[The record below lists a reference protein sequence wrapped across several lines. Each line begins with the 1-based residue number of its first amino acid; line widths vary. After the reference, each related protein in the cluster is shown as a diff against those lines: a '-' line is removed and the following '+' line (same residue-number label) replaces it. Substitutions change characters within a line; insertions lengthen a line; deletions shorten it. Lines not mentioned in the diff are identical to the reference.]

1 MVKLERSLGLW
12 EVTLMSIGII
22 LGAGIYVVIGEAAGI
37 TGNSVWLSFVI
48 GAIVASFTG
57 LSYAELCSR
66 YPKAGAEYVYVKK
79 SFGKSWAWIVG
90 WLIIAGNII
99 GASAVAMGFSNYFSA
114 LFGTPIMLT
123 AVAVLI
129 IAGIIL
135 IAGVK
140 ETASVTILFTI
151 IEATGLVIIIFI
163 GLQRLGSVDYLQLE
177 NGMKGLVEAGVLV
190 FFSYLGFQGVTQLAE
205 ETRNP
210 QKNIPRAIIISI
222 IATTII
228 YILVGISAVSVI
240 PGVELAG
247 ADAPLAEIAEVAFG
261 PQSFIILSGIALFST
276 FNTSLM
282 MLLSSSRLVYGISNE
297 SALPKIFSKVSKRT
311 LAPVFAVIAVVI
323 ISLLFLL
330 LGDLKSIA
338 NLTNFTVFTV
348 FIAVNASLIYLR
360 VKKPDVPGFKV
371 PLSIK
376 KVPILPVCGILTSI
390 FMIVNLEKEILL
402 LGLLLFIAGLI
413 VYYLYYKFTGKD
425 DKNATDQL

>member
-12 EVTLMSIGII
+12 EVTMMSIGII
-22 LGAGIYVVIGEAAGI
+22 LGAGIYVVIGEAAGL

-66 YPKAGAEYVYVKK
+66 YPKAGAEYVYVRN
-79 SFGKSWAWIVG
+79 SFGQGWAWIVG

-114 LFGTPIMLT
+114 LFNTPILLT
-123 AVAVLI
+123 AIAVLI

-140 ETASVTILFTI
+140 ETASITILFTL

-163 GLQRLGSVDYLQLE
+163 GLQRIGDVDYLQLT
-177 NGMKGLVEAGVLV
+177 NGMKGLINAGVLV

-210 QKNIPRAIIISI
+210 QKNIPKAIIISI
-222 IATTII
+222 IVTTII

-240 PGVELAG
+240 PGTELAG
-247 ADAPLAEIAEVAFG
+247 TDAPLARIAEVAFG
-261 PQSFIILSGIALFST
+261 EQSFVILSGIALFST

-282 MLLSSSRLVYGISNE
+282 MLLSGSRLVYGISNE
-297 SALPKIFSKVSKRT
+297 NALPKIFSKVNKKT
-311 LAPVFAVIAVVI
+311 LAPVIAIIGVVV

-338 NLTNFTVFTV
+338 NLTNFTVFVV

-360 VKKPDVPGFKV
+360 VKKPDVAGFKV

-376 KVPILPVCGILTSI
+376 KVPILPVCGIFASI
-390 FMIVNLEKEILL
+390 FMIINLEKEILF
-402 LGLLLFIAGLI
+402 LGLLLLIAGI
-413 VYYLYYKFTGKD
+413 IFYYLYYKFRGREEIVS
-425 DKNATDQL
+425 NQL